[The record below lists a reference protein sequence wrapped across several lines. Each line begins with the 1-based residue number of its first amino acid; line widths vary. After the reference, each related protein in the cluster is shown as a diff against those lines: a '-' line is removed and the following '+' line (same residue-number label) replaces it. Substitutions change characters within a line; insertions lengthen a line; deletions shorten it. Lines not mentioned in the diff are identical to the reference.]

1 MTARMSSAS
10 AGRWREARFGAVSGC
25 IDPYRGLPHEKR
37 SSARLA
43 FEDPVI
49 LETASGEMIGAVL
62 FNYGHSGLY
71 FESHY
76 RAPEGAVLIIRN
88 ESALA
93 SAGHG
98 GCTAR
103 VRWTRAIK
111 GRNGEFRF
119 GTGVQYCG

>member
-1 MTARMSSAS
+1 MTARMSSAK
-10 AGRWREARFGAVSGC
+10 AGRWGHARFGAGSGS
-25 IDPYRGLPHEKR
+25 IDPNQGFLPEKR
-37 SSARLA
+37 SSARIE

-71 FESHY
+71 FESHHK
-76 RAPEGAVLIIRN
+76 APEGAVLIIRN
-88 ESALA
+88 ESALT
-93 SAGHG
+93 SAGHE

-111 GRNGEFRF
+111 GRNGQSGF
-119 GTGVQYCG
+119 GTGIQYCE